1 MRVGPVAGLYVWPSS
16 SKRPLLA
23 ATWDK
28 ISAHMLL
35 LRVIEHRQEPA
46 LADAATEDLGAAFDA
61 LDGAL
66 AHRRLVGRVA
76 RALAVVEVARRR
88 RQLARQRR
96 RRRRARPRRR

>member
-1 MRVGPVAGLYVWPSS
+1 
-16 SKRPLLA
+16 
-23 ATWDK
+23 
-28 ISAHMLL
+28 MLL

-88 RQLARQRR
+88 RQLAVPVDGECPFGL
-96 RRRRARPRRR
+96 APRGGAGAQEVGRVRVAQV